1 FIILC
6 SSAHTVR
13 CTHILKNYSTAFSLV
28 WQLKAWS
35 FLRHFYYVN
44 IFFSKIAT
52 TLLPYLKYEDI
63 NLSKITFFDIKI
75 NTQIS
80 TIVSDFSDHLKRNL
94 ILLYRE
100 GNAG

>member
-13 CTHILKNYSTAFSLV
+13 FTHILNNYSAAFSLV

-35 FLRHFYYVN
+35 FLRHLYYVN
-44 IFFSKIAT
+44 I
-52 TLLPYLKYEDI
+52 DV

-75 NTQIS
+75 YTQTS
-80 TIVSDFSDHLKRNL
+80 TIISDFSDHLKR
-94 ILLYRE
+94 
-100 GNAG
+100 